1 MISLIRWIV
10 WAACGAAVLLL
21 VSQPVSVQAQFSLAI
36 AVIVSMTLFWVFGR
50 GPWVRQVLLAL
61 GSLVVLR
68 YVYWRTTQTLPSIS
82 DPVDF
87 IPGMILYAAEMY
99 CFAILCISLVINVD
113 PLRRPPLERLDDD
126 VLPTVD
132 VFIPTYNEDEYIL
145 ATTMAAALS
154 MDYPKHKLKVWL
166 CDDGGTD
173 QKCADKNPEKAAAAK
188 LRRETLQ
195 KLCAD
200 IGAHYHTRARNEH
213 AKAGNMNACLKDSDG
228 DLIVVFDADHAP
240 FRMFLRETVGHFLK
254 DDRLF
259 LVQTPHVFLNPDPI
273 EKNLKTFDRMPSE
286 NEMFYSVTQRGLDKW
301 DGSFF
306 CGSAA
311 VLRRKALEQTGGF
324 SGITITEDCETA
336 FELHASGW
344 HSAYVDKPLI
354 AGLQPETFTSFIGQR
369 SRWCQ
374 GMFQIMILKNPAL
387 KKGLS
392 FIQRIAY
399 LSSMTFWFF
408 PIPRLVFMLAPLLYI
423 FFDIK
428 LFVANVEETVAY
440 TLMYLIVNVMI
451 QNYMYGRVRW
461 PWVSELYEY
470 VQGVFLAKAIVSVA
484 MAPRKPTFNVTAKGL
499 TLDEDHLSELSW
511 PFFVIY
517 GLLFAGGVGAVLRY
531 MFEPGVNALMLVVA
545 LWNTF
550 NMIIAGVALGAVAE
564 RKQPDRHPRLGI
576 DRKAFL
582 HFAGRRVPVDVQ
594 DVSAG
599 GVAVATH
606 EDLEADLGLAKD
618 ARARLEVVPIG
629 DMIGSATLP
638 IEMRRANTQKGVHRY
653 AFEFPELASQE
664 YFVLADLMYGDSD
677 ALPRFLATRHAHKD
691 IFRGSAQFVSW
702 GLFEP
707 FRSFR
712 YLIADLMAKKEGAKQ
727 DEAKQDETKQEEA
740 KQDAAKVEA
749 AAPLAAEAP
758 RQAFAAT
765 SEQVAT
771 ARPEPIL
778 AEPILAEPAP
788 VEPAPAITFVAS
800 APERPARVLAVQAQR
815 ALVRPASLDSANLR
829 DPLVELIASL
839 GEPAAA
845 PEDDEVAPLEAGAD
859 EEPIESL
866 RRLLGAARRA
876 KSGESKPNDSGS
888 QAA

>member
-1 MISLIRWIV
+1 MISMIRWV
-10 WAACGAAVLLL
+10 AWGVAGAAVLLI
-21 VSQPVSVQAQFSLAI
+21 VSQPVSVQAQLSLAT
-36 AVIVSMTLFWVFGR
+36 AVVFAMTGFWLFGR

-68 YVYWRTTQTLPSIS
+68 YVYWRTTQTLPPITE
-82 DPVDF
+82 PIDF
-87 IPGMILYAAEMY
+87 IPGVILYAAEMY
-99 CFAILCISLVINVD
+99 CFAILCISMLINVD
-113 PLRRPPLERLDDD
+113 PLRRAPLERLPDDA
-126 VLPTVD
+126 LPTVD
-132 VFIPTYNEDEYIL
+132 VFVPSYNEDDYIL
-145 ATTMAAALS
+145 ATTIAAALS
-154 MDYPKHKLKVWL
+154 MDYPAHKLKVWL

-173 QKCADKNPEKAAAAK
+173 QKCNDKDPEKAAAAR
-188 LRRETLQ
+188 LRRATLQ

-200 IGAHYHTRARNEH
+200 LGAHYHTRAKNEH

-240 FRMFLRETVGHFLK
+240 FRAFLRETVGHFLK
-254 DDRLF
+254 DEKLF

-286 NEMFYSVTQRGLDKW
+286 NEMFYSITQRGLDKW

-336 FELHASGW
+336 FELHATGW

-428 LFVANVEETVAY
+428 LFVANVEETIAY
-440 TLMYLIVNVMI
+440 TLMYLVVNVMI

-470 VQGVFLAKAIVSVA
+470 VQGVFLAKAIFSVIA
-484 MAPRKPTFNVTAKGL
+484 QPRKPTFNVTAKGL
-499 TLDEDHLSELSW
+499 TLDEDHLSELAW
-511 PFFVIY
+511 PFFAIY
-517 GLLFAGGVGAVLRY
+517 VALAVGGVVAMLRY
-531 MFEPGVNALMLVVA
+531 LFEPGVNALMLVVG

-550 NMIIAGVALGAVAE
+550 NMILAGVALGAVAE
-564 RKQPDRHPRLGI
+564 RKQPDRHPRLGVE
-576 DRKAFL
+576 RKGFL
-582 HFAGRRVPVDVQ
+582 LFAGQRVPVDVQ

-599 GVAVATH
+599 GLAIVTR
-606 EDLEADLGLAKD
+606 EDLEADLGLRQD
-618 ARARLEVVPIG
+618 CEARLEVVPVG
-629 DMIGSATLP
+629 VRSEGCTLP
-638 IEMRRANTQKGVHRY
+638 LVLRRANTQKGLHRY
-653 AFEFPELASQE
+653 AFEFPDLDPQA
-664 YFVLADLMYGDSD
+664 YFALADLMYGDSE
-677 ALPRFLATRHAHKD
+677 AIPRFLATRRAHKD
-691 IFRGSAQFVSW
+691 IFRGTMQFVRW

-707 FRSFR
+707 LRSFA
-712 YLIADLMAKKEGAKQ
+712 YLGRELAAKGLLGAEMMAKAAATSAAGAPEAVAAAGGHVSPAQ
-727 DEAKQDETKQEEA
+727 ARSAEAREERAAPAEDEARPA
-740 KQDAAKVEA
+740 
-749 AAPLAAEAP
+749 LAASP
-758 RQAFAAT
+758 VPAFAA
-765 SEQVAT
+765 SAAHRPAT
-771 ARPEPIL
+771 APVAAAASKPDPAAVRDPLTDLIAALSDQP
-778 AEPILAEPAP
+778 PAP
-788 VEPAPAITFVAS
+788 VSAPAPT
-800 APERPARVLAVQAQR
+800 
-815 ALVRPASLDSANLR
+815 
-829 DPLVELIASL
+829 
-839 GEPAAA
+839 
-845 PEDDEVAPLEAGAD
+845 AGAASDACD
-859 EEPIESL
+859 EAPIASL
-866 RRLLGAARRA
+866 RRLLESAARA
-876 KSGESKPNDSGS
+876 KSADKSGAHT

>member
-1 MISLIRWIV
+1 MISLIRWAA
-10 WAACGAAVLLL
+10 WAIAGAAVLLI
-21 VSQPVSVQAQFSLAI
+21 VSQPVSVQAQLSLAI
-36 AVIVSMTLFWVFGR
+36 AVILAMTGFWLFGR

-61 GSLVVLR
+61 GSLIVLR

-82 DPVDF
+82 EPVDF
-87 IPGMILYAAEMY
+87 IPGVILYAAEMY
-99 CFAILCISLVINVD
+99 CFAILCISMIINVD
-113 PLRRPPLERLDDD
+113 PLRRAPLERVSDDA
-126 VLPTVD
+126 LPTVD
-132 VFIPTYNEDEYIL
+132 VFIPSYNEDDYIL
-145 ATTMAAALS
+145 ATTIAAALS
-154 MDYPKHKLKVWL
+154 MDYPGHKLKVWL

-173 QKCADKNPEKAAAAK
+173 QKCADKNPEKAEAARQ
-188 LRRETLQ
+188 RRATLQ

-200 IGAHYHTRARNEH
+200 LGAHYHTRAKNEH

-240 FRMFLRETVGHFLK
+240 FRAFLRETVGHFLK
-254 DDRLF
+254 DEKLF

-273 EKNLKTFDRMPSE
+273 EKNLRTFDRMPSE
-286 NEMFYSVTQRGLDKW
+286 NEMFYSITQRGLDKW

-374 GMFQIMILKNPAL
+374 GMFQILILKNPVL

-408 PIPRLVFMLAPLLYI
+408 PLPRLTFMLAPLLYI

-428 LFVANVEETVAY
+428 LFVANVEETIAY

-470 VQGVFLAKAIVSVA
+470 VQGVFLAKAIVTVIA
-484 MAPRKPTFNVTAKGL
+484 NPRKPTFNVTAKGL
-499 TLDEDHLSELSW
+499 TLDDDHLSELSW

-517 GLLFAGGVGAVLRY
+517 GLLAAGGVVALMRY
-531 MFEPGVNALMLVVA
+531 MFEPGVNALMLVVC

-550 NMIIAGVALGAVAE
+550 NMILAGVALGAVAE
-564 RKQPDRHPRLGI
+564 RKQPDRHPRLGVV
-576 DRKAFL
+576 RQAFL
-582 HFAGRRVPVDVQ
+582 HFAGQRTPVDVQ

-599 GVAVATH
+599 GCAVVTRD
-606 EDLEADLGLAKD
+606 DLEAELGLAKD
-618 ARARLEVVPIG
+618 CQARLEIVTIG
-629 DMIGSATLP
+629 HMADGCALP
-638 IEMRRANTQKGVHRY
+638 LVLRRANTQNGLHRY
-653 AFEFPELASQE
+653 AFEFPDLDRDG
-664 YFVLADLMYGDSD
+664 YFALADLMYGDSE
-677 ALPRFLATRHAHKD
+677 ALPRFLATRRAHKD
-691 IFRGSAQFVSW
+691 IFRGTMQFIRW

-707 FRSFR
+707 VRSFA
-712 YLIADLMAKKEGAKQ
+712 YLGQELAVRGLMGKG
-727 DEAKQDETKQEEA
+727 EAKA
-740 KQDAAKVEA
+740 AAADAAPALAPASLAAPVGGHVSAAAARSAHAREERAAPTQIAAAAPVATAPEPPRFETAAKAMPAFEA
-749 AAPLAAEAP
+749 AARAMPAFEAAPIAAGATLDPAAARDPLADLIAALSDKAAP
-758 RQAFAAT
+758 DNAGAA
-765 SEQVAT
+765 
-771 ARPEPIL
+771 
-778 AEPILAEPAP
+778 
-788 VEPAPAITFVAS
+788 PAPAV
-800 APERPARVLAVQAQR
+800 
-815 ALVRPASLDSANLR
+815 
-829 DPLVELIASL
+829 VET
-839 GEPAAA
+839 
-845 PEDDEVAPLEAGAD
+845 AGAGLD
-859 EEPIESL
+859 APIANL
-866 RRLLGAARRA
+866 RRLLESAARA
-876 KSGESKPNDSGS
+876 KSGAQS